1 MKPTGVSRSS
11 FLDADEPIAF
21 RDIDEYLAL
30 TDGSVEPSPVGVRK
44 VTIVSSGKW
53 GTSENETEPPHGMNA
68 EPPIA
73 RLLLDHQSWRPDD
86 V

>member
-30 TDGSVEPSPVGVRK
+30 TDGSVEP
-44 VTIVSSGKW
+44 VTRWS
-53 GTSENETEPPHGMNA
+53 
-68 EPPIA
+68 A
-73 RLLLDHQSWRPDD
+73 RGYDSAIR
-86 V
+86 